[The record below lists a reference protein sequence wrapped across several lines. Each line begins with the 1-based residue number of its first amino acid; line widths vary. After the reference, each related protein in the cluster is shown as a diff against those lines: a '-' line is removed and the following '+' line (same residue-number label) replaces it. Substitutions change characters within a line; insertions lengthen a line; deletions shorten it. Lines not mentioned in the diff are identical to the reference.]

1 MLKRLR
7 NIRRGVRVAFCCSI
21 CGSVPAVREARLFI
35 TADTGTWDTRLF
47 LSLSLFFLLFQPAD
61 IHRRDFPRSFQRSG
75 ARSIQGR
82 EEPPYG
88 HTLIADIQPGGFTRF
103 TRQ

>member
-47 LSLSLFFLLFQPAD
+47 LSLSLFSSSFFNRRIYTGAISLAVSSDPAREVFKGGKSLLTD
-61 IHRRDFPRSFQRSG
+61 IRS
-75 ARSIQGR
+75 
-82 EEPPYG
+82 
-88 HTLIADIQPGGFTRF
+88 
-103 TRQ
+103 